1 MTIRRARSS
10 PTLHAQAA
18 ELAWAVP
25 QVVAHRL
32 ARIAAA
38 GAKPTLRDRK
48 ELTRMVAEKHAA
60 FGESWQAMGLQALH
74 AHQSLAATLARA
86 ALRPPSPRR
95 KNAANLFALQL
106 QMQQAALAVLGKGLA
121 PVHRRAVANAKRL
134 GKTKLR

>member
-1 MTIRRARSS
+1 MTVRRARTSRAIQ
-10 PTLHAQAA
+10 AQAA

-38 GAKPTLRDRK
+38 GAKPTLRDRR
-48 ELTRMVAEKHAA
+48 EFTRMVAEKHAA

-74 AHQSLAATLARA
+74 SQQSFAAALARA
-86 ALRPPSPRR
+86 ALRPPLSRR
-95 KNAANLFALQL
+95 KTASSVFALQL
-106 QMQQAALAVLGKGLA
+106 QLQQAALAVLGKGLS